1 MSTLMFI
8 LTQASIAMALLY
20 AVYWFLLR
28 KETFFQS
35 NRFYLLGALLMSVL
49 LPLFPMKYTIWVAQ
63 GDPKVFEALSEA
75 FKQIRPDESPVA
87 EATSGFT
94 PFNLLMIVYITGA
107 GFVLLR
113 LLWQTLRLLLELSQS
128 ESLVLHDV
136 KIIENKRY
144 NTPFSFFGYIFFNP
158 EIHTGEDLADII
170 AHEKVHIRERHWVDL
185 LIAELLT
192 VVFWFNPVVWW
203 FERSIK
209 QNHEYLADKGVL
221 AQGRSIGRYQALL
234 INQLM
239 GVQVVGFTNHLNFS
253 LNATRLKMMTK
264 TKNSK
269 IRAVRMAW
277 ALPVVAALLLAFA
290 EPVYL
295 YNQGEVNDNV
305 ENSISPDNQENAVK
319 VTGKLVKENGEPLHG
334 ASIVLRGTT
343 TGAMSDVNGDFQ
355 LLVPGGRDY
364 SLNISFVGYE
374 TVVKPIRMG
383 SDKKSQTMDLE
394 IVMKEGV
401 IHINPDKH
409 FRVPPPP
416 PPPPPR
422 PQGIQNRAAG
432 DAEEEVFIIVEQMP
446 EYPGGFYG
454 LGEFVS
460 GRMKGIKEKA
470 FFEGKLLTGSALL
483 GFTVDANGKVTN
495 LKVLESDN
503 QSVANA
509 AVDLARGM
517 EEWKPGAQR
526 GRPVPVN
533 FTLPVTF

>member
-1 MSTLMFI
+1 MKTLMFI
-8 LTQASIAMALLY
+8 LAESSVAMALLY
-20 AVYWFLLR
+20 AVYWFWLR

-49 LPLFPMKYTIWVAQ
+49 LPLFPMKYPIWVAQ
-63 GDPKVFEALSEA
+63 GDPTVFEALSET
-75 FKQIRPDESPVA
+75 FQQIRPVELPVA

-94 PFNLLMIVYITGA
+94 LFHLLMIVYITGA
-107 GFVLLR
+107 VFVFLR
-113 LLWQTLRLLLELSQS
+113 LLWQTLRLLLELLRSG
-128 ESLVLHDV
+128 SLVLQDV

-158 EIHTGEDLADII
+158 EMHTGEDLVDII

-221 AQGRSIGRYQALL
+221 AQGHSIGRYQALL

-295 YNQGEVNDNV
+295 YNQGEVSGIV
-305 ENSISPDNQENAVK
+305 ENPISPDNQENAIQ

-334 ASIVLRGTT
+334 ASIVLGGTT
-343 TGAMSDVNGDFQ
+343 TGTMSDVNGYFQ

-364 SLNISFVGYE
+364 SLHISFVGYE
-374 TVVKPIRMG
+374 TVVKPIRGG
-383 SDKKSQTMDLE
+383 SDKDSQTMDLE
-394 IVMKEGV
+394 IEIKEGV
-401 IHINPDKH
+401 FHINPDRH
-409 FRVPPPP
+409 FKV
-416 PPPPPR
+416 PPPR
-422 PQGIQNRAAG
+422 PEGIQNRAAG
-432 DAEEEVFIIVEQMP
+432 NAEEEVFIIVEQMP
-446 EYPGGFYG
+446 EYQGGFYV
-454 LGEFVS
+454 LGEFVN

-470 FFEGKLLTGSALL
+470 FFEGKSLTGSALL

-495 LKVLESDN
+495 IKVLESDN
-503 QSVANA
+503 ESVAGA
-509 AVDLARGM
+509 AVDLAKGM

-526 GRPVPVN
+526 GKPVPVN